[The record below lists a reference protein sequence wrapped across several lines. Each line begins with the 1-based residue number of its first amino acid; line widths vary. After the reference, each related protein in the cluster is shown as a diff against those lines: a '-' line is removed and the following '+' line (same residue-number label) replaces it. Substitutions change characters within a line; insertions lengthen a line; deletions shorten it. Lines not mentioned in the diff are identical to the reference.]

1 MPSSIALPP
10 LWEPRPP
17 PAQSKDGVPANRNQT
32 QRRIFRLLVALTAL
46 IALWDQPLLPMGLS
60 PNTKVFSALAV
71 TKQRP
76 QVASYDR
83 AAFGDGW
90 ATLPDGSTT
99 REAIIAHQ
107 LGPGGT
113 GTDPYSGAPIAAARG
128 HGAHPIEVDHIYP
141 LAAAWDMGAYSWDA
155 TQRRQ
160 FANDPLNLVAVAS
173 HANRE
178 KSDQLPSQWLPPDRG
193 ARCAYAHRLAA
204 VALTYNLPVT
214 VADRRAMTGA
224 CQLTLRGLF
233 GLG

>member
-76 QVASYDR
+76 QVAGYDR

-128 HGAHPIEVDHIYP
+128 HGAHDPGHHHFRLASPVTP
-141 LAAAWDMGAYSWDA
+141 LPRLPCSGVV
-155 TQRRQ
+155 
-160 FANDPLNLVAVAS
+160 PS
-173 HANRE
+173 HAF
-178 KSDQLPSQWLPPDRG
+178 
-193 ARCAYAHRLAA
+193 
-204 VALTYNLPVT
+204 
-214 VADRRAMTGA
+214 RAWSPYP
-224 CQLTLRGLF
+224 
-233 GLG
+233 